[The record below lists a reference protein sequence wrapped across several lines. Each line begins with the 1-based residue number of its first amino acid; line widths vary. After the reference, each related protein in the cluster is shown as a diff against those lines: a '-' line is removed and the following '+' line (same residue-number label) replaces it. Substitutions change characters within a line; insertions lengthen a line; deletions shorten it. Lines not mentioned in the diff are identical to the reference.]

1 MRRAVYPGSFD
12 PFTFGH
18 LDVLERAKGLFDEV
32 IVAIAVNPN
41 KKSLFTVEERIHLLR
56 QTVNHESKVKVDAFE
71 GLTVE
76 YARQQKARYLIR
88 GLRAISDFES
98 ELAMASLNKQM
109 EPTLETVFLMTSAN
123 YSFLSSTAVKEV
135 ARMRGPLKDM
145 VPPIIEEA
153 LRKKFK

>member
-76 YARQQKARYLIR
+76 YARQQKAQYLIR

-145 VPPIIEEA
+145 VPPNIEEA

>member
-1 MRRAVYPGSFD
+1 MILKAVYPGSFD

-18 LDVLERAKGLFDEV
+18 VDVLERAKGLFDEV
-32 IVAIAVNPN
+32 IVAVAVNPN

-56 QTVNHESKVKVDAFE
+56 EVTGHDPKVKVDAFE

-76 YARQQKARYLIR
+76 YARKQGAAFLIR

-98 ELAMASLNKQM
+98 ELAMASLNKQL

-123 YSFLSSTAVKEV
+123 YSFLSSSAVKEV
-135 ARMRGPLKDM
+135 ARMQGPLKDM
-145 VPPIIEEA
+145 VPPVIEKA
-153 LRKKFK
+153 LRKKF

>member
-1 MRRAVYPGSFD
+1 MRRAIYPGSFD

-32 IVAIAVNPN
+32 IVAVAVNPN
-41 KKSLFTVEERIHLLR
+41 KKSLFNVEERLHLLR
-56 QTVNHESKVKVDAFE
+56 QVTNHDHKVKVDAFE

-76 YARQQKARYLIR
+76 YALQQKAQYLIR

-109 EPTLETVFLMTSAN
+109 EPALETVFLMTSAN

-135 ARMRGPLKDM
+135 ARMKGPLKDM